1 MIRFF
6 TKDLKFDLKD
16 KLPLKRW
23 IKTVVQEHG
32 CRVGDINVILCNDPS
47 ILEINRQFLGHDYYT
62 DIITFDYSEEET
74 INGELYIS
82 VDTVREN
89 AKEYGENF
97 PDELHRVII
106 HGMLHL
112 CGLDDHCDE
121 DIKEMRAAENSAL
134 EHLKNF
140 IGNK

>member
-23 IKTVVQEHG
+23 MKTVVEEHG
-32 CRVGDINVILCNDPS
+32 CRVGDINVILCNDPT
-47 ILEINRQFLGHDYYT
+47 ILEINQQFLGHDYYT

-89 AKEYGENF
+89 AKEYGEDF

-121 DIKEMRAAENSAL
+121 DIAEMRAAENSAL
-134 EHLKNF
+134 GILGNF
-140 IGNK
+140 IGKK

>member
-23 IKTVVQEHG
+23 MKTVVEEHG
-32 CRVGDINVILCNDPS
+32 CRIGDINVILCNDPS

-89 AKEYGENF
+89 AKEYGEEF
-97 PDELHRVII
+97 LVELHRVII

-112 CGLDDHCDE
+112 CGLDDHCEE
-121 DIKEMRAAENSAL
+121 DIAEMRAAENSAL
-134 EHLKNF
+134 GILENF
-140 IGNK
+140 IGKK

>member
-47 ILEINRQFLGHDYYT
+47 ILEINQQFLGHDYYT

-134 EHLKNF
+134 ELLKNF

>member
-6 TKDLKFDLKD
+6 NKDLKFDLKD
-16 KLPLKRW
+16 KLLLKRW
-23 IKTVVQEHG
+23 MKAVVQEHG
-32 CRVGDINVILCNDPS
+32 CKVGDINIILCNDPT
-47 ILEINRQFLGHDYYT
+47 ILEINQQFLGHDYYT
-62 DIITFDYSEEET
+62 DIITFDYSEDDT

-89 AKEYGENF
+89 AKEYGEEF

-112 CGLDDHCDE
+112 CGLDDHCDV
-121 DIKEMRAAENSAL
+121 DIKEMRSAENSAL
-134 EHLKNF
+134 EILKNF
-140 IGNK
+140 IGNN

>member
-23 IKTVVQEHG
+23 MKTVVEEHG
-32 CRVGDINVILCNDPS
+32 CRVGDINIILCNDPT
-47 ILEINRQFLGHDYYT
+47 ILEINQQFLGHDYYT
-62 DIITFDYSEEET
+62 DIITFDYSEEDT

-89 AKEYGENF
+89 AKEYGEEF
-97 PDELHRVII
+97 HVELHRVII
-106 HGMLHL
+106 HGILHL

-121 DIKEMRAAENSAL
+121 DIAEMRAAENSAL
-134 EHLKNF
+134 GILENF
-140 IGNK
+140 IGKK

>member
-23 IKTVVQEHG
+23 MKTIVEEHG

-62 DIITFDYSEEET
+62 DIITFDYSEKET

-89 AKEYGENF
+89 AKEYGEEF
-97 PDELHRVII
+97 LVELHRVII

-112 CGLDDHCDE
+112 CGLDDHCEE
-121 DIKEMRAAENSAL
+121 DIAERRAAENSAL
-134 EHLKNF
+134 GILENF
-140 IGNK
+140 IGKK

>member
-6 TKDLKFDLKD
+6 NKDIKFNLKD

-23 IKTVVQEHG
+23 IKSTVEAYG
-32 CRVGDINVILCNDPS
+32 CRVGDINIILCNDPS
-47 ILEINRQFLGHDYYT
+47 ILEINQQFLGHDYYT
-62 DIITFDYSEEET
+62 DIITFDYSEEDT

-82 VDTVREN
+82 VDTVLEN
-89 AKEYGENF
+89 SKEYGEEF
-97 PDELHRVII
+97 IVELHRVII

-112 CGLDDHCDE
+112 CGLDDHCEE

-134 EHLKNF
+134 EELKKF
-140 IGNK
+140 I